1 MRRYGLR
8 VKSKGFFIQIAFLFM
23 LLAAFEPGR
32 EMAIA
37 NFFLAIFCLFTVA
50 LPFLLITRGDKTEA
64 NRDFIAATVN
74 PWSQVVK
81 EAELAQ
87 VVLSEITSSV
97 KMEPN
102 LEIAS
107 EQNVEQSLVSGDVI
121 SLEIKGSDEL
131 DESITQTLPAEEE
144 LLAA

>member
-1 MRRYGLR
+1 
-8 VKSKGFFIQIAFLFM
+8 M
-23 LLAAFEPGR
+23 LLAAFEPGG

-64 NRDFIAATVN
+64 NREFIAATVN

-81 EAELAQ
+81 EAELAK

-102 LEIAS
+102 LEMAS
-107 EQNVEQSLVSGDVI
+107 EQNVETSPVSGDVI
-121 SLEIKGSDEL
+121 SLEITGGNEL
-131 DESITQTLPAEEE
+131 DESTTQILPEEEE

>member
-1 MRRYGLR
+1 
-8 VKSKGFFIQIAFLFM
+8 M

-50 LPFLLITRGDKTEA
+50 LPFLLITRGNKTEA

-107 EQNVEQSLVSGDVI
+107 EENVEPSLESGDVI

-131 DESITQTLPAEEE
+131 DESITKTLPAEEE

>member
-1 MRRYGLR
+1 
-8 VKSKGFFIQIAFLFM
+8 M

-107 EQNVEQSLVSGDVI
+107 EQNVEPSLESGDVI
-121 SLEIKGSDEL
+121 SLEITGSDEL

>member
-1 MRRYGLR
+1 
-8 VKSKGFFIQIAFLFM
+8 M

-107 EQNVEQSLVSGDVI
+107 EQNVDSSLESGDVI

-131 DESITQTLPAEEE
+131 DESTTQISAAEDK

>member
-1 MRRYGLR
+1 
-8 VKSKGFFIQIAFLFM
+8 M

-107 EQNVEQSLVSGDVI
+107 EQNVEPSLESGDVI

-131 DESITQTLPAEEE
+131 DESTTQTLPVEEE

>member
-1 MRRYGLR
+1 
-8 VKSKGFFIQIAFLFM
+8 M

-107 EQNVEQSLVSGDVI
+107 EQNVEPSLESGDVI

-131 DESITQTLPAEEE
+131 DESITQALPAEEE

>member
-1 MRRYGLR
+1 
-8 VKSKGFFIQIAFLFM
+8 M

-50 LPFLLITRGDKTEA
+50 LPFLLITRGNKTEA

-107 EQNVEQSLVSGDVI
+107 EQNVEPSLVSGDVI

-131 DESITQTLPAEEE
+131 DESLTQTLPAEEE

>member
-1 MRRYGLR
+1 
-8 VKSKGFFIQIAFLFM
+8 M

-50 LPFLLITRGDKTEA
+50 LPFLLITRGNKTEA

-107 EQNVEQSLVSGDVI
+107 EQNVEPSLESGDVI
-121 SLEIKGSDEL
+121 SLEINGSDEL
-131 DESITQTLPAEEE
+131 DESSTQTLPVEEE

>member
-1 MRRYGLR
+1 
-8 VKSKGFFIQIAFLFM
+8 M

-97 KMEPN
+97 KTEPN

-107 EQNVEQSLVSGDVI
+107 EQNVEQSLESGDVI
-121 SLEIKGSDEL
+121 SLEIKGSAEL

>member
-1 MRRYGLR
+1 
-8 VKSKGFFIQIAFLFM
+8 M

-50 LPFLLITRGDKTEA
+50 LPFLLITRGNKTEA

-87 VVLSEITSSV
+87 VVLSDISSAV

-102 LEIAS
+102 LEMAS
-107 EQNVEQSLVSGDVI
+107 QQNVEPRPESGDIV

-131 DESITQTLPAEEE
+131 DESTTQTLSVEEE

>member
-1 MRRYGLR
+1 
-8 VKSKGFFIQIAFLFM
+8 M

-50 LPFLLITRGDKTEA
+50 LPFLLITRGNKTEA

-102 LEIAS
+102 LEKAS
-107 EQNVEQSLVSGDVI
+107 EQNVEPSLESGDVI

-131 DESITQTLPAEEE
+131 DEAITDIAPAEEE

>member
-1 MRRYGLR
+1 
-8 VKSKGFFIQIAFLFM
+8 M

-107 EQNVEQSLVSGDVI
+107 EQNVETSLESGDVI
-121 SLEIKGSDEL
+121 SLEIKGSDEV
-131 DESITQTLPAEEE
+131 DESLTQTLPAEEE

>member
-1 MRRYGLR
+1 
-8 VKSKGFFIQIAFLFM
+8 M

-74 PWSQVVK
+74 PWSQIVK

-97 KMEPN
+97 KMDPN
-102 LEIAS
+102 METVS
-107 EQNVEQSLVSGDVI
+107 EQNVETDSESSDVV
-121 SLEIKGSDEL
+121 SLEIKKSGEL
-131 DESITQTLPAEEE
+131 DESTTQTLANEDE
-144 LLAA
+144 LLVA

>member
-1 MRRYGLR
+1 
-8 VKSKGFFIQIAFLFM
+8 M

-74 PWSQVVK
+74 PWSNVVK

-87 VVLSEITSSV
+87 VVLSEITSSA

-107 EQNVEQSLVSGDVI
+107 EQNVEPSLESGDVV

-131 DESITQTLPAEEE
+131 DESTTQTLPVEEE

>member
-1 MRRYGLR
+1 M
-8 VKSKGFFIQIAFLFM
+8 F
-23 LLAAFEPGR
+23 LAAFEPGR

-107 EQNVEQSLVSGDVI
+107 EQNVEPSLVSGDVI

>member
-1 MRRYGLR
+1 
-8 VKSKGFFIQIAFLFM
+8 M

-50 LPFLLITRGDKTEA
+50 LPFLLITRGDKTKA

-107 EQNVEQSLVSGDVI
+107 EQNVEPSLESGDVI

-131 DESITQTLPAEEE
+131 DESTTQTLPVEEE

>member
-1 MRRYGLR
+1 
-8 VKSKGFFIQIAFLFM
+8 M

-107 EQNVEQSLVSGDVI
+107 EQNVEPSLESGDVI
-121 SLEIKGSDEL
+121 SREIKGSDEL
-131 DESITQTLPAEEE
+131 DVSTTQTLPVEEE

>member
-1 MRRYGLR
+1 
-8 VKSKGFFIQIAFLFM
+8 M
-23 LLAAFEPGR
+23 LLATFEPGR

-50 LPFLLITRGDKTEA
+50 LPFLLITRGNKTEA

-107 EQNVEQSLVSGDVI
+107 EQNVEPSLESGDVI

-131 DESITQTLPAEEE
+131 DESTTQTLPVEEE

>member
-1 MRRYGLR
+1 
-8 VKSKGFFIQIAFLFM
+8 M

-87 VVLSEITSSV
+87 VVLTEITSSV

-107 EQNVEQSLVSGDVI
+107 EQNVEPSLESVDVI
-121 SLEIKGSDEL
+121 SLDIKGSDEL

>member
-1 MRRYGLR
+1 
-8 VKSKGFFIQIAFLFM
+8 M

-107 EQNVEQSLVSGDVI
+107 EQNVEPSLESGDVI

-131 DESITQTLPAEEE
+131 DESTTQILPAEEE

>member
-1 MRRYGLR
+1 
-8 VKSKGFFIQIAFLFM
+8 M

-107 EQNVEQSLVSGDVI
+107 EQNVEPSLESGDVI
-121 SLEIKGSDEL
+121 SLEITGSDEL
-131 DESITQTLPAEEE
+131 DESITQTLPTEEE

>member
-1 MRRYGLR
+1 
-8 VKSKGFFIQIAFLFM
+8 M
-23 LLAAFEPGR
+23 LLAAFEPGK

-50 LPFLLITRGDKTEA
+50 LPLLLITRGDKTEA

-97 KMEPN
+97 TMEPN
-102 LEIAS
+102 LKIAS
-107 EQNVEQSLVSGDVI
+107 EQNVEPSLESGDVI

-131 DESITQTLPAEEE
+131 DESINQTLPAEEE

>member
-1 MRRYGLR
+1 
-8 VKSKGFFIQIAFLFM
+8 M

-50 LPFLLITRGDKTEA
+50 LPFLLITRGNKTEA

-107 EQNVEQSLVSGDVI
+107 EQNVEPSLESGDVI

-131 DESITQTLPAEEE
+131 NESTTQTLPVEEE

>member
-1 MRRYGLR
+1 
-8 VKSKGFFIQIAFLFM
+8 M

-50 LPFLLITRGDKTEA
+50 LPLLLITRGDKTEA

-74 PWSQVVK
+74 PWSQVVR
-81 EAELAQ
+81 EAELSK
-87 VVLSEITSSV
+87 VVLSEIKPLDTMV
-97 KMEPN
+97 PT
-102 LEIAS
+102 LEVVS
-107 EQNVEQSLVSGDVI
+107 EQNIGPNPESGDVV
-121 SLEIKGSDEL
+121 SLEINGRDEL
-131 DESITQTLPAEEE
+131 DGTTTQLLPTDDE

>member
-1 MRRYGLR
+1 
-8 VKSKGFFIQIAFLFM
+8 M

-97 KMEPN
+97 KIESN

-107 EQNVEQSLVSGDVI
+107 EQNVEPSLESGDVI
-121 SLEIKGSDEL
+121 SLDIEGSDEL

>member
-1 MRRYGLR
+1 
-8 VKSKGFFIQIAFLFM
+8 M

-87 VVLSEITSSV
+87 VVLSDITSSA
-97 KMEPN
+97 KIEPN

-107 EQNVEQSLVSGDVI
+107 EQNVEPSLESGDVI

>member
-1 MRRYGLR
+1 
-8 VKSKGFFIQIAFLFM
+8 M

-50 LPFLLITRGDKTEA
+50 LPFLLITRGNKTEA

-107 EQNVEQSLVSGDVI
+107 EQNVEPSLESGDVI
-121 SLEIKGSDEL
+121 SLEIKGTDEL
-131 DESITQTLPAEEE
+131 DESTTETLPVEEE